1 MLRNDPTGTQNGSP
15 SHDRRASRSR
25 GMDRR
30 CRRRR
35 HRRCP
40 SPPEYECSCPASDRH
55 GRGSRLLRV
64 RQGRCLRYRHAC
76 HRRLPVF
83 PDGQMPHSCRCCSKC
98 PCCFSNICHA
108 RYCGNHYL
116 QTYPIRFLSFL
127 MHNTLRRVRMPEQM
141 LLLISFLF
149 ST

>member
-1 MLRNDPTGTQNGSP
+1 MRLHRGSLWHGTESSLDHACSASNTHQGRIHPAFQLTECCGTDPTGIRNGSP
-15 SHDRRASRSR
+15 SHVRRASRSR

-76 HRRLPVF
+76 HRRLPAS
-83 PDGQMPHSCRCCSKC
+83 PDGRTPRSFRCCSKC
-98 PCCFSNICHA
+98 PCCFSHFFTSLI
-108 RYCGNHYL
+108 
-116 QTYPIRFLSFL
+116 FL
-127 MHNTLRRVRMPEQM
+127 
-141 LLLISFLF
+141 
-149 ST
+149 